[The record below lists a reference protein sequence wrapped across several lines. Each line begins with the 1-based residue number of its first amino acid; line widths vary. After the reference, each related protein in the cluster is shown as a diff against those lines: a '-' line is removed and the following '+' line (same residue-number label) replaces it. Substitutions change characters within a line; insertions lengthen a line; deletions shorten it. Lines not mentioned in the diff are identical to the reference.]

1 MLWDYL
7 YAREKMEI
15 KMEDINNLDQAA
27 TEQAEDSNDNIKQ
40 LRDEFKKLKAEN
52 KAFKAQ
58 AMGSALES
66 LGLEPEKGIGK
77 AVTKLYEG
85 EMDVTSIKDF
95 VQNEFGDAINAEPAA
110 VPQQAGHV
118 VEAQSRVEQLNKL
131 GVNAE
136 PTDVGQEFVNFVR
149 NPNTKPGDSI
159 NAKLRM
165 METLK
170 QQDKK

>member
-1 MLWDYL
+1 MGYL

-15 KMEDINNLDQAA
+15 KMEDTNNLDQAA
-27 TEQAEDSNDNIKQ
+27 TEEALDSNDNIKQ

-58 AMGSALES
+58 AMDSALQS

-77 AVTKLYEG
+77 AVTKLYDG

-95 VQNEFGDAINAEPAA
+95 VQNEFGDAINAEPAVA
-110 VPQQAGHV
+110 PQQADNV
-118 VEAQSRVEQLNKL
+118 VEAQSRVEQLNAI

-136 PTDVGQEFVNFVR
+136 PTDVSEEFIKFVR
-149 NPNTKPGDSI
+149 DSNTKPGDSI

-170 QQDKK
+170 QQDK

>member
-1 MLWDYL
+1 
-7 YAREKMEI
+7 
-15 KMEDINNLDQAA
+15 MEDINNLDQA

-58 AMGSALES
+58 AMGTALQS

-77 AVTKLYEG
+77 AVSKLYEG
-85 EMDVTSIKDF
+85 EMDIASIKDF
-95 VQNEFGDAINAEPAA
+95 VQNEFGDAINAEPTSA
-110 VPQQAGHV
+110 PEQASNV
-118 VEAQSRVEQLNKL
+118 VEAQSRIEQLNKL

-136 PTDVGQEFVNFVR
+136 PTDVGQEFLNFVR
-149 NPNTKPGDSI
+149 DSKTKPGDSI

-170 QQDKK
+170 QRDK

>member
-1 MLWDYL
+1 
-7 YAREKMEI
+7 
-15 KMEDINNLDQAA
+15 MEDINNLDQA

-58 AMGSALES
+58 AMGTALQS

-77 AVTKLYEG
+77 AVSKLYEG
-85 EMDVTSIKDF
+85 EMDIASIKDF
-95 VQNEFGDAINAEPAA
+95 VQKEFGDAINAEPTSA
-110 VPQQAGHV
+110 PEQASNV
-118 VEAQSRVEQLNKL
+118 VEAQSRIEQLNKL

-136 PTDVGQEFVNFVR
+136 PTDVGQEFLNFVKDSK
-149 NPNTKPGDSI
+149 TKPGDSI

-170 QQDKK
+170 KQDK